1 MANFHTHIAV
11 AAAGSGIL
19 ASTVLAADAVTPGQ
33 ATVLWA
39 VGAGAGLLPDIDSD
53 SSRSIRW
60 IFNGLA
66 VISALI
72 TLMVLHNQLSLYAL
86 WAAMGFTY
94 MAIRYGAMPLFA
106 EWTVHRGIFHSV
118 LVLPFFTLATVL
130 LSDQV
135 FQLPVYLSWLAGLF
149 VLFGAF
155 IHLLLDEIY
164 AVDLEGARLKAS
176 FGTALKLFSFNNLL
190 GSAGMAAAVAVLF
203 IAVPPIEPFVQ
214 FVAAVDWLEVLNLPV

>member
-11 AAAGSGIL
+11 AAAGSGLL
-19 ASTVLAADAVTPGQ
+19 ASTVLAAGAVTPGQ

-72 TLMVLHNQLSLYAL
+72 VLMVLHTQLSLYVL

-106 EWTVHRGIFHSV
+106 EWTIHRGIFHSI
-118 LVLPFFTLATVL
+118 LVLPFFALVTVV

-135 FQLPVYLSWLAGLF
+135 FLLPVHLSWLAGLF

-176 FGTALKLFSFNNLL
+176 FGTALKLFSFNNLP
-190 GSAGMAAAVAVLF
+190 GSAAMAAAVAMLVMT
-203 IAVPPIEPFVQ
+203 VPPVEPFVR
-214 FVAAVDWLEVLNLPV
+214 FVTAVNWLKVLNLPV